1 MRCEC
6 KKIAKIKLFLKN
18 LKIISSEFSS
28 EKINKRK
35 EKRVSCRAGLLRES
49 LRLYLVVI
57 FGAIFFR
64 FGALDSVLGS
74 SVQYYKSRK
83 TKNRLNL
90 FQRRLKWRF
99 ISLTTFHN
107 KFWSGIHFCIVL
119 KVIEGLREIMLD
131 FIFIRVYIYSWLSRC
146 CKARWSSV
154 KALLG
159 GPSKVES

>member
-1 MRCEC
+1 MSAVEQGCH
-6 KKIAKIKLFLKN
+6 A
-18 LKIISSEFSS
+18 SPP
-28 EKINKRK
+28 
-35 EKRVSCRAGLLRES
+35 
-49 LRLYLVVI
+49 RLYLVVI
-57 FGAIFFR
+57 FGALFFR

-90 FQRRLKWRF
+90 FQRSKLKWRF

-107 KFWSGIHFCIVL
+107 KFWSGRHFCIVL

-146 CKARWSSV
+146 CKARGSSIKV
-154 KALLG
+154 LPG
-159 GPSKVES
+159 GHSKVGSFKFCFIQLHYQINDNHHELRRSPWI